1 MSALAGLWSIAKPF
15 VAGMAGN
22 FLNSA
27 ASNLGASLGGMAG
40 QWGTSGNSQ
49 GAQQSTSQGGSWASG
64 GTNDKYNQQQREE
77 QYQQQQSFL
86 QAQGNYNFKSMLT
99 SMGYNTLG
107 AITQGIYN
115 SISQGAAMQY
125 NSAQAMR
132 QMKWEE
138 HMSNTSYQRA
148 MEDMRK
154 AGLNPILAYAQGGA
168 STPTG
173 ASGSVSAASMGMPS
187 SSAASVGL
195 QSGVSPVQSYSNQSG
210 SWQSS
215 QSSGWQLG
223 ETLFDYHM
231 LNKSSAGDVERVN
244 KSAEK
249 LAKDVKAATDYNKYK
264 SRNSMPNASPYQ

>member
-1 MSALAGLWSIAKPF
+1 MAAGLAGLWQVAKPF
-15 VAGMAGN
+15 VAGFAGN

-27 ASNLGASLGGMAG
+27 GSQLGNTLGGLAG

-49 GAQQSTSQGGSWASG
+49 GGQQSQSSGGSWSQS
-64 GTNDKYNQQQREE
+64 GTNDQYNQAQRNE
-77 QYQQQQSFL
+77 QYQQQQAFL

-125 NSAQAMR
+125 NSAQAAR
-132 QMKWEE
+132 QMKYEM
-138 HMSNTSYQRA
+138 HMSNTAYQRA

-173 ASGSVSAASMGMPS
+173 ASGSVNAASMGMPS

-195 QSGVSPVQSYSNQSG
+195 QGGVSPVASHSSSAGSYQQST
-210 SWQSS
+210 
-215 QSSGWQLG
+215 SSGWQLG

-231 LNKSSAGDVERVN
+231 LNKSSAKDVEKVDKQARDL
-244 KSAEK
+244 AEV
-249 LAKDVKAATDYNKYK
+249 VKATQSKNRGSSYLGGPGGAN
-264 SRNSMPNASPYQ
+264 